1 MVRWGMQEWEEERPE
16 EEVLYM
22 NHSAKVVT
30 TDAGEESGGSF
41 IFSLFSQQRFLPSLI
56 FFFWGEQF
64 LSSH

>member
-41 IFSLFSQQRFLPSLI
+41 IFPFFPTKVLTKSNFLFL
-56 FFFWGEQF
+56 G
-64 LSSH
+64 